1 MDGSLRGVRIVVTG
15 AGRGLGRH
23 YALHLADCGAD
34 VVVHDLSEEAAA
46 VYGEA
51 SSLNETVEAIRVKGR
66 RTAGVTADLTRSA
79 DAQRLAAC
87 ALAAL
92 GGKVDVLINNAG
104 GDVAGVDP
112 AAAGGKPTPN
122 DAFIPEPQL
131 LEVLNRNL
139 LTCIHATRAF
149 LPSMIA
155 GGGGRILNIAS
166 VAAIRGVGQEITYA
180 VSKAG
185 VVHYTR
191 CLATQLRP
199 HGITVNCMALGPTRS
214 GRFLATLAHRGPDD
228 TSRLA
233 ATGSRLERLGEPM
246 DAAKVAEFFCSDL
259 SDFVSGQVLVVDG
272 GQHCF
277 AS

>member
-1 MDGSLRGVRIVVTG
+1 MSESLKGVRVVVTG

-34 VVVHDLSEEAAA
+34 IVVHDLSEQAAA

-51 SSLNETVEAIRVKGR
+51 SSLSETVDAIRRKGR
-66 RTAGVTADLTRSA
+66 RAAGVTADLTQSA
-79 DAQRLAAC
+79 EAQRLAEF
-87 ALAAL
+87 ALKTF
-92 GGKVDVLINNAG
+92 GGNVDVLINNVG
-104 GDVAGVDP
+104 GDVAGTDT
-112 AAAGGKPTPN
+112 AAAGKKPKPN
-122 DAFIPEPQL
+122 DAFIPEPQF

-139 LTCIHATRAF
+139 LTCVYTTRAF

-155 GGGGRILNIAS
+155 AGRGKVINIAS

-199 HGITVNCMALGPTRS
+199 KGITVNCLAPGATRT
-214 GRFLATLAHRGPDD
+214 GRFLATLAERGADD
-228 TSRLA
+228 TNRA
-233 ATGSRLERLGEPM
+233 AARGSRLERLGEPA
-246 DAAKVAEFFCSDL
+246 DVANVVEFFCGPL

-272 GQHCF
+272 GQNCF

>member
-1 MDGSLRGVRIVVTG
+1 MEGSLRGVRIVVTG

-23 YALHLADCGAD
+23 YALHLAECGAD
-34 VVVHDLSEEAAA
+34 VVVHDISEDAAA
-46 VYGEA
+46 VYREA
-51 SSLNETVEAIRVKGR
+51 SSLTETVEAIRAKGR
-66 RTAGVTADLTRSA
+66 RSAGVTADLTRSVE
-79 DAQRLAAC
+79 AQRLAEG

-92 GGKVDVLINNAG
+92 GGRVDVLINNAG
-104 GDVAGVDP
+104 GDVAGTDP
-112 AAAGGKPTPN
+112 AAAGGKPAPN
-122 DAFIPEPQL
+122 DAFIPEAQL
-131 LEVLNRNL
+131 MAVLNRNL
-139 LTCIHATRAF
+139 LTCMHATRAF

-155 GGGGRILNIAS
+155 GGGGKILNVAS
-166 VAAIRGVGQEITYA
+166 VAAIKGVGQEITYA

-199 HGITVNCMALGPTRS
+199 KGITVNCMALGPTRS
-214 GRFLATLAHRGPDD
+214 GRFLATLAHRGPTD
-228 TSRLA
+228 TDRLA
-233 ATGSRLERLGEPM
+233 STGSRLERVGEPA
-246 DAAKVAEFFCSDL
+246 DAANVLEFFCSNL